1 MTLRMPLVVLRSLQ
15 VALAVALLTLLWR
28 VADGANAI
36 DLLIGL
42 HVGWLAAAIA
52 ALTLQTV
59 LSALRW
65 RLTAGQMGIGLD
77 RVTALREYYLAQV
90 FNQAL
95 PGGVLGDAGRAVRAR
110 GAAGVLT
117 SAQAVLFE
125 RMAGQIALFVVF
137 SVAVIPILL
146 RPGGLD
152 LPAWLEAPVALF
164 LLLGGAVFVGLWR
177 IELWPNASA
186 RRFRAAFLHALASPD
201 VRVRQVSM
209 SVGTALCNI
218 AAFAFCAQAVGTGL
232 TPVVALVLVPLI
244 LLSMLIPLTFG
255 GWGLREGAAIV
266 ILPLAGATQSEAL
279 AASVAFGCAML
290 IATVPGLLALR
301 GSFATDPTR
310 I

>member
-15 VALAVALLTLLWR
+15 VALAVALLAVLWR

-110 GAAGVLT
+110 AAAGVLT

-125 RMAGQIALFVVF
+125 RMVGQIALFVVF

-164 LLLGGAVFVGLWR
+164 L
-177 IELWPNASA
+177 
-186 RRFRAAFLHALASPD
+186 D
-201 VRVRQVSM
+201 
-209 SVGTALCNI
+209 
-218 AAFAFCAQAVGTGL
+218 
-232 TPVVALVLVPLI
+232 
-244 LLSMLIPLTFG
+244 
-255 GWGLREGAAIV
+255 
-266 ILPLAGATQSEAL
+266 
-279 AASVAFGCAML
+279 
-290 IATVPGLLALR
+290 
-301 GSFATDPTR
+301 
-310 I
+310 